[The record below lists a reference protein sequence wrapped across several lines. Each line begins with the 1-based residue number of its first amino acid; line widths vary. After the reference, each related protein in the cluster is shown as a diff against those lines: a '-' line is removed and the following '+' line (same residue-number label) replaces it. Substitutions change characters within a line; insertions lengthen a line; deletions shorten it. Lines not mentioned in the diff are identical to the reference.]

1 MKNKKTKSNGYVINI
16 EEIRAKYGQPT
27 FARLLRSTRT
37 RDDLTQNEM
46 AKKLKIS
53 VSHLSDLENERK
65 YVSVAR
71 AAEFA
76 RRMKE
81 PIELFVTYALR
92 DQIRLAGLDF
102 EVKIS

>member
-1 MKNKKTKSNGYVINI
+1 MKTKKTKIVNHLEVM
-16 EEIRAKYGQPT
+16 RKKYGPFT
-27 FARLLRSTRT
+27 FARLLRATRT

-65 YVSVAR
+65 YVSVSR

-81 PIELFVTYALR
+81 PIELYVTYALR

-102 EVKIS
+102 DVKIS